1 MQILLASA
9 KTMNN
14 AAPVVWNGRSS
25 VPKFKDIAQRLAH
38 DLSDYDAEELSRV
51 LSCSL
56 PIATQN
62 KERYRRFSEAGNG
75 IPAVLAY
82 NGQAYKHLKA
92 ADFSDKDVS
101 FVQQHLWITSFLYG
115 ILRPCDTIRPYRLEG
130 KIELPT
136 TEGKSLF
143 HFWKER
149 LTDLLIASIKKDD
162 GILLHL
168 ATEEFQ
174 HLFDWPR
181 LRREVRII
189 QPLFYIHH
197 RGTYKIQA
205 VWAKTC
211 RGAMTRFAIKNR
223 IVSPT
228 LLQAF
233 DYEGF
238 RFAPNMGE
246 ADFPHFVREDDV

>member
-9 KTMNN
+9 KTMNS
-14 AAPVVWNGRSS
+14 AAPAVWKGSTTA
-25 VPKFKDIAQRLAH
+25 PLFDKEAQRLAH
-38 DLSDYDAEELSRV
+38 DMGKYEADELADI
-51 LSCSL
+51 LSCSQA
-56 PIATQN
+56 IAAQN
-62 KERYRRFSEAGNG
+62 KVRFLQFSERGNG
-75 IPAVLAY
+75 IPALYAY
-82 NGQAYKHLKA
+82 HGQAYKHLKA

-101 FVQQHLWITSFLYG
+101 FAQQHLWITSFLYG

-211 RGAMTRFAIKNR
+211 RGAMTRFAIQNR